1 VLFFWVNPS
10 CWWTDSMISALV
22 NAILGILRGLDG
34 WNSLIL
40 FRILD
45 LEGIVKEFR
54 WFCVVSCVFLYHRFL
69 EP

>member
-1 VLFFWVNPS
+1 
-10 CWWTDSMISALV
+10 MISALV

-54 WFCVVSCVFLYHRFL
+54 WFCVVSCVFLCHRFL